1 MRYFGNKNYIPQD
14 ILYYIQILFDLINGI
29 TGSIL
34 GFLMDKFGFKIINI
48 IIICI
53 EIGVSFTFYF
63 SANDKVIFVIE
74 IFLVSC
80 CLSST
85 FTTMA
90 PLFNKVFGKD
100 IALEIYGLS
109 IIFFSISDIPIALFK
124 EFILYEKKNFLIVY
138 SIGSTISLMK
148 LIALIFFKE
157 NKLYKLKNSEE
168 ENVNNMEKL
177 NDIGIN
183 N

>member
-1 MRYFGNKNYIPQD
+1 
-14 ILYYIQILFDLINGI
+14 
-29 TGSIL
+29 
-34 GFLMDKFGFKIINI
+34 MDKFGFKIINI

-109 IIFFSISDIPIALFK
+109 IIFFSISEIPIVLLNEYVLK
-124 EFILYEKKNFLIVY
+124 EKESYLIVY
-138 SIGSTISLMK
+138 SIGGALSLMK

-157 NKLYKLKNSEE
+157 NKLYKFKNSEE

-183 N
+183 K